1 MSAAAVTTAV
11 PNATIQVQGVSLRRA
26 EVLQAEA
33 MQVESLARNGFF
45 LLTGLGFPIIAM
57 VIFTNLEGAA
67 MWGAGLVT
75 AAGPFIAILTG
86 LVWKKPW
93 GVVVETPARYRTV
106 YQAPTRADAERV
118 ADEIRAAIA

>member
-1 MSAAAVTTAV
+1 MSEAAVTTAV

-45 LLTGLGFPIIAM
+45 LLTGLCFPILAM
-57 VIFTNLEGAA
+57 VLFTILEGPV
-67 MWGAGLVT
+67 MWGAGLFT
-75 AAGPFIAILTG
+75 AAGPFIAVLTA
-86 LVWKKPW
+86 LAWKKPW